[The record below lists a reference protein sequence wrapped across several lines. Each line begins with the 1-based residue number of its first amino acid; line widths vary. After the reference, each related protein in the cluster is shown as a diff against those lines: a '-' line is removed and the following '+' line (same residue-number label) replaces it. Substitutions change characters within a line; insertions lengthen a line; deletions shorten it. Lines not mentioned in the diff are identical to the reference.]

1 MKLTLNKDIFVNSML
16 GPVSKL
22 ADNLLLNFVVGT
34 DGEQIA
40 TTLVT
45 SADNSVILMGRVP
58 CEVTEPFRC
67 VIPDCKTFLR
77 LFSGI
82 EETNVTLHVESNV
95 IKYKDKRISFKYHL
109 LDESYIVNK
118 KSISE
123 EKLSA
128 LTFDTTFA
136 ITKQKLSEIV
146 KFNSIVPDAE
156 KLYFYTEGS
165 GVYVKLGDDQKT
177 NTNEIVTEVSNS
189 FVDKPLVGSF
199 PINIQNILLFSFS
212 VDSINISVNHQLK
225 VFRFASPNLTYIVS
239 GLVR

>member
-1 MKLTLNKDIFVNSML
+1 MKLTLNKDTFVNSML

-22 ADNLLLNFVVGT
+22 ADNLLLDFVN
-34 DGEQIA
+34 DSNEQRA
-40 TTLVT
+40 KTLVT
-45 SADNSVILMGRVP
+45 SADNSVILMGNIP
-58 CEVTEPFRC
+58 CDVTEAFRC

-82 EETNVTLHVESNV
+82 EETTATLQIESNV
-95 IKYKDKRISFKYHL
+95 IKYKDKKFSFKYHL

-128 LTFDTTFA
+128 LTFDTTFT
-136 ITKQKLSEIV
+136 ITKPKLSELI

-156 KLYFYTEGS
+156 KLYFYTEDS
-165 GVYVKLGDDQKT
+165 RVYAKLGDEQKT
-177 NTNEIVTEVSNS
+177 NTNEIVTEVSS
-189 FVDKPLVGSF
+189 SYEDKALLGSF

-212 VDSINISVNHQLK
+212 NEIINVSINHQLK